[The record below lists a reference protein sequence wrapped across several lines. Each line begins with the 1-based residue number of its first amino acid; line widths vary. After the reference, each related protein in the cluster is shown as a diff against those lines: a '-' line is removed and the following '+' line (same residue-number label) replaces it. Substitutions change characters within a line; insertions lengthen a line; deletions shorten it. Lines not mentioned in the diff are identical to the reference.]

1 MPRVGVTYD
10 DVAQA
15 IHILE
20 KIGLNPSIRM
30 IREKL
35 GKGSLTTIAEH
46 KRSYEM
52 QRSEGPTE
60 TLPDPIV
67 KGLLKGAT
75 IYWQELVDA
84 AEAEIGLVRTESEES
99 QALLT
104 EKLSQATAQ
113 IATLLDELGNQTAVM
128 QQLEQNVANL
138 TRQHKEQLD
147 ANHDKDIVISRLQ
160 ADYDA
165 SHLQQVELKQSQTN
179 LQNRVAQSDSERARL
194 AERIENLATEYSKE
208 KAALHKQL
216 TENKDR
222 LVTLSNDIY
231 DANDS
236 RRESERYAAT
246 ADKKVALL
254 EKDNDRLNREL
265 FDVKGEVRGLTEHL
279 GELRGQLL
287 AADEHQVYERTKA
300 DQLLNEKHE
309 RVLILSTA
317 LEEAQRLVRQYVP
330 GDAKLWQE
338 LIDERTAEK
347 Y

>member
-10 DVAQA
+10 DVSQT
-15 IHILE
+15 IHVLE
-20 KIGLNPSIRM
+20 KVGLNPSIRM

-46 KRSYEM
+46 KRTFEG
-52 QRSEGPTE
+52 QRNEGPTE
-60 TLPDPIV
+60 ALPDPIA

-75 IYWQELVDA
+75 TYWQELVDA
-84 AEAEIGLVRTESEES
+84 AEGEIGLVRAESNKS

-113 IATLLDELGNQTAVM
+113 IATLHDELGSQTAVK
-128 QQLEQNVANL
+128 QQLEQDSADL
-138 TRQHKEQLD
+138 TRQLKEQLD

-165 SHLQQVELKQSQTN
+165 SRLQQAELKQSQTS
-179 LQNRVAQSDSERARL
+179 LQNKVAGSDSERARL
-194 AERIENLATEYSKE
+194 AERIENLVTEYAKE
-208 KAALHKQL
+208 KATLQKQL
-216 TENKDR
+216 IENKDMV
-222 LVTLSNDIY
+222 VTLSNDIY

-236 RRESERYAAT
+236 RRESEKYAAT

-265 FDVKGEVRGLTEHL
+265 FDVKIEVRGLIENL

-287 AADEHQVYERTKA
+287 AADEYQVLERTKA
-300 DQLLNEKHE
+300 DQLLNEKNE

-330 GDAKLWQE
+330 VDAKLSQE
-338 LIDERTAEK
+338 LIDERSTEK
-347 Y
+347 D